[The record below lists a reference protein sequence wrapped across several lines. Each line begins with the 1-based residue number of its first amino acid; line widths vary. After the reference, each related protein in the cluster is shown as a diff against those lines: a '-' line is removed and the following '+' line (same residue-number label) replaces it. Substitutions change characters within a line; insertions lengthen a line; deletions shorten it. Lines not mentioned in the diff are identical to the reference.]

1 MGSVIMWVGW
11 ATATSGDCSTAGCG
25 NCANSEAVED
35 MFWGTEGYG
44 STVSEMKRES
54 GTIYGGV
61 AV

>member
-1 MGSVIMWVGW
+1 MWVGW